1 MLIAS
6 PEMKVPHFLSLIA
19 AIVFVALGVASVMLD
34 FSVRDLRI
42 EVATQE
48 GEVYAAETR
57 NVELAQS
64 LQVLEERI
72 ERQEQGNQALRKELL
87 QRQAAVQAQQEQ
99 INQGTVI
106 AQQIGPNLLHDI
118 AEASAKNEKLRQL
131 LAKHGY
137 TVQAK

>member
-1 MLIAS
+1 MVIAS
-6 PEMKVPHFLSLIA
+6 SKMKVPLFLSLIA
-19 AIVFVALGVASVMLD
+19 AILFVALGVASVMLD

-42 EVATQE
+42 EVAAQE
-48 GEVYAAETR
+48 SEVHAAEAR
-57 NVELAQS
+57 NVESAQS
-64 LQVLEERI
+64 LQVTEERI

-106 AQQIGPNLLHDI
+106 AQQIGPNLLHDM
-118 AEASAKNEKLRQL
+118 AEASAKNEKMKQL

-137 TVQAK
+137 TVQSK